1 MFVFIKY
8 ASDVGESKICLCL
21 LSMPQMLESPRLFVF
36 IKYASDVGE
45 SKICLCLLSM
55 PQMLESPRY
64 VCVY

>member
-45 SKICLCLLSM
+45 S
-55 PQMLESPRY
+55 
-64 VCVY
+64 